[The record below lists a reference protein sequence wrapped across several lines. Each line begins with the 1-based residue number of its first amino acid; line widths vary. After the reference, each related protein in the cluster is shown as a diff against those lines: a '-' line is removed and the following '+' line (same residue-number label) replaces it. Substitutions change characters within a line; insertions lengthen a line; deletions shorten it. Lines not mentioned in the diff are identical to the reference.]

1 MQNIQQGFIVDE
13 VKQAVFDETGSN
25 NAFSGITYDARNK
38 YEQDNYDASDPV
50 GYIRAED
57 FIPPLVKS
65 VQQLSAKIELLEARI
80 DELENP

>member
-1 MQNIQQGFIVDE
+1 MQNTQQGFIVDE
-13 VKQAVFDETGSN
+13 IKQAVFDETGSN
-25 NAFSGITYDARNK
+25 NAFSGITYEARNK
-38 YEQDNYDASDPV
+38 YEQDNYNADDPV

-65 VQQLSAKIELLEARI
+65 VQQLSAKIDVLEARI